1 MWFLIGL
8 QNRLG
13 YCYFYIFKVIHIV
26 AMIMF
31 KT

>member
-1 MWFLIGL
+1 MLFLIEF

-13 YCYFYIFKVIHIV
+13 YCYFYIFKIIHIV

-31 KT
+31 KS

>member
-1 MWFLIGL
+1 MWFLIEF

-13 YCYFYIFKVIHIV
+13 YCYFYTLKVIYIV